1 MKGKPH
7 ITKTKLFKKKCLIF
21 SIIFYFFEEENQMSK
36 IIKIIW
42 KMHSIEQHIF
52 NFLTISI
59 YLTSF
64 YMCDQ
69 QNNTLM
75 LSKSRKYNVN

>member
-36 IIKIIW
+36 IIKII
-42 KMHSIEQHIF
+42 
-52 NFLTISI
+52 
-59 YLTSF
+59 
-64 YMCDQ
+64 
-69 QNNTLM
+69 
-75 LSKSRKYNVN
+75 